1 VEILISFKY
10 KILNDI
16 AFNLNWIESKFMNS
30 IQILNLNSNTKLDLD
45 SIQFNSVWILL
56 KKNGMQ
62 IGVEDSENIFMIMM

>member
-1 VEILISFKY
+1 
-10 KILNDI
+10 
-16 AFNLNWIESKFMNS
+16 MNS